1 MVVRFRKDGTL
12 YSFILEDIRCAFAP
26 YLIMVATTAD
36 SEKVVRVPVR
46 DVGGFSIKINKKSM
60 SAAGGARGAFA
71 FIANCIHSDFM
82 MDWVYKII
90 AAFL

>member
-1 MVVRFRKDGTL
+1 MVVRFRKNGVL
-12 YSFILEDIRCAFAP
+12 YSFILEDVRGCFAD
-26 YLIMVATTAD
+26 YLIMVATAAD

-46 DVGGFSIKINKKSM
+46 DVGGYSIKINKRSM

-71 FIANCIHSDFM
+71 FIADCIHSDFM
-82 MDWVYKII
+82 MDWIYKII

>member
-1 MVVRFRKDGTL
+1 MVVRFRKDGVL
-12 YSFILEDIRCAFAP
+12 YSFILEDVRGAYAP
-26 YLIMVATTAD
+26 YIIMVATTSD
-36 SEKVVRVPVR
+36 SEKVVKVPVK
-46 DVGGFSIKINKKSM
+46 DLPGYSIKINKKSM

-71 FIANCIHSDFM
+71 FIADCIHSDFM